1 MPLGTLERSAPPL
14 FQHGPSVPTRLL
26 FFCALSVFLM
36 VADVRFQVVQPV
48 RAAIGAILY
57 PVQIALWWPV
67 QALSRGRDYAAGLV
81 EARDAE
87 AAARAALAR
96 QALRAERVDLLEAEN
111 RRLRALLGLRET
123 LETPAV
129 AAQVL
134 YDSPDLYRRRLVID
148 RGSQDGVQAGAPVVN
163 EAGVLGQ
170 VTRVYPFSAEVS
182 LLADREAVMPVLNLR
197 TQQRSVLYGVG
208 GDAGGLLEL
217 RYQSPE
223 ADLQQ
228 GDVLGTSG
236 VDGVFPAGL
245 PVARIATVER
255 RPHAPFAH
263 VTAQAVADADRTRHV
278 LVLRP
283 VGVTPAPPEAPA
295 QAAAVATETGRSGRP
310 R

>member
-14 FQHGPSVPTRLL
+14 FQQGPSAPTRLL
-26 FFCALSVFLM
+26 FFCALSIFLM
-36 VADVRFQVVQPV
+36 VADVRFQVMQPV
-48 RAAIGAILY
+48 RATIGGVLY

-67 QALSRGRDYAAGLV
+67 QALGRGRDYAAGLV
-81 EARDAE
+81 KARDAE
-87 AAARAALAR
+87 AEARAALAR
-96 QALRAERVDLLEAEN
+96 QALRAERVELLEAEN
-111 RRLRALLGLRET
+111 RRLRALLGLREA

-134 YDSPDLYRRRLVID
+134 YDSPDLYSRRLVID
-148 RGSQDGVQAGAPVVN
+148 RGSFDGIQAGAPVVN

-217 RYQSPE
+217 RYQAPE
-223 ADLQQ
+223 ADLQA

-245 PVARIATVER
+245 PVARIAAVER
-255 RPHAPFAH
+255 RPDAPFAH
-263 VTAQAVADADRTRHV
+263 VTALPVADADRTRHL

-283 VGVTPAPPEAPA
+283 VGVTPTPADAAA
-295 QAAAVATETGRSGRP
+295 QAAAPAPDDARGP